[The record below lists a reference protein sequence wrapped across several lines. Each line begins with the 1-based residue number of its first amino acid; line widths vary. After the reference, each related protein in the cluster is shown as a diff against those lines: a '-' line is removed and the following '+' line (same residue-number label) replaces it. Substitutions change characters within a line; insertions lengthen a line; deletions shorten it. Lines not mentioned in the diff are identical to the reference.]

1 MAMAHFDFGLQQ
13 FGIKQ
18 RRSAMKVGTDAIAL
32 GAWVADLSP
41 DAEHIL
47 DIGAGTGIL
56 ALMMAQHYPDAQIT
70 ALEIDEGAYC
80 DMQENFEASPWHH
93 RLMACQTD
101 ALLFTAREP
110 YDLIIS
116 NPPFFSSHSLRAEGA
131 TRQLAR
137 NEEVNGL
144 GIVSLIHKAK
154 TLLSTDGVL
163 ALVCPVDRE
172 ENLRRGACEALMY
185 IAELCV
191 FHSSPDVPVRLL
203 SLLRPLQGANG
214 YKRTNKS
221 KLIQRELSGEYTAQY
236 KGLIRDYLLVTKD

>member
-1 MAMAHFDFGLQQ
+1 MALFDFGLQQ

-18 RRSAMKVGTDAIAL
+18 GRSAMKVGTDAIAL
-32 GAWVADLSP
+32 GAWVANLSP
-41 DAEHIL
+41 KAQQIL

-80 DMQENFEASPWHH
+80 DMQENFEASPWSR
-93 RLMACQTD
+93 RLMACQAD

-116 NPPFFSSHSLRAEGA
+116 NPPFFSSHSLKAEGA

-154 TLLSTDGVL
+154 TLLSLGGVL

-172 ENLRRGACEALMY
+172 EDLRRGACEALMY
-185 IAELCV
+185 IDELCV

-203 SLLRPLQGANG
+203 VLLRPLRGLQG
-214 YKRTNKS
+214 YKQTK
-221 KLIQRELSGEYTAQY
+221 KTQLVQRDLSGEYTTQY